1 MNDLRLA
8 LRQLFRAPG
17 FAALVLLTLALGI
30 GANTALFSVVNG
42 VLLHPLP
49 YPHPGR
55 LVAIYSHTPKIHH
68 APSNYPNF
76 LDWQREAHSFAA
88 MAMYRHAD
96 RLLTGAGQAEQVSG
110 LQVSANFFATLG
122 VPPVA
127 GRDFR
132 AADDHRGAAPVALL
146 GGGFW
151 QRRFGGSPAI
161 LGQVVDLDG
170 LPRTVVGILP
180 ASFRFYGL
188 SPDVYTPIGQYKD
201 VSFRDRSVDESAEV
215 IGRLK
220 PGVTLAQAQAEM
232 SGIARQLAREY
243 PHDEEGGI
251 ALVSLRRDLVGNVRP
266 YLWLLLGAVGLLL
279 LIACVNVAN
288 LLLARASGRETEL
301 AVRAAL
307 GAGQGRIVRQLLS
320 ESLVLSALGGALG
333 LAFAWAA
340 RRGILALLPA
350 NLPRGNDIRLD
361 APVLA
366 FALALAVL
374 TGLASGGAPA
384 WRGARGGWQ
393 PLLRGAGRGIAGRRD
408 LQAVFAAG
416 EIALALI
423 LLVGAGLL
431 LRTMAAFGRVDA
443 GYNPRHAITF
453 DLALPARPGIPA
465 AETRARIRAFDAAVR
480 RLPGVVAESA
490 TVGSRPMIHD
500 SSLPFWIEGRPKPA
514 NQNAMPQALFYLAE
528 GGYARA
534 MGLKLLR
541 GRFLAASD
549 NEHAPTVIVIDSVFA
564 HRFFPGRNPVGQRIH
579 LAGFDVTATIVG
591 EVGHVREWG
600 LRPDPHGAIEA
611 EFFYPF
617 MQLPAKLMPMVAG
630 GTAVVVRTQGDP
642 DALVGPMRAAVRRLD
657 PREVVYRTQTMSGIL
672 ATSVAP
678 ERSTLRLLA
687 LFGGLALLLA
697 AIGAYGVMACYVG
710 RRTRE
715 IGIRAALGGGR
726 GAILRWVLGGALRI
740 ALAGVLA
747 GAVGA
752 ALLTRAMAGM
762 LYGVSP
768 ADPLTYAAVAAG
780 MVAVALAA
788 AYLPARRAL
797 RVDPCVALRA
807 E

>member
-1 MNDLRLA
+1 MSDFRLA
-8 LRQLFRAPG
+8 LRQVARAPG
-17 FAALVLLTLALGI
+17 FAALVIVTLGLGI

-42 VLLHPLP
+42 VLLRPLP

-55 LVAIYSHTPKIHH
+55 LVAIYSHTRKIGH

-76 LDWQREAHSFAA
+76 LDWRREAHSFAS

-110 LQVSANFFATLG
+110 LQVSANFLATLG
-122 VPPVA
+122 VRPVA
-127 GRDFR
+127 GRDFS
-132 AADDHRGAAPVALL
+132 AADDHRGAAPVAML

-151 QRRFGGSPAI
+151 RQRFGGSRAI
-161 LGQVVDLDG
+161 LGRVLDLDG
-170 LPRTVVGILP
+170 LPRTVIGILP
-180 ASFRFYGL
+180 ARFRFYGL

-201 VSFRDRSVDESAEV
+201 ASFRDRSVDESAQV

-251 ALVSLRRDLVGNVRP
+251 ALVSLRRDLVGHVQP
-266 YLWLLLGAVGLLL
+266 FLWLLLGAVGLLL
-279 LIACVNVAN
+279 LIACVNVAS
-288 LLLARASGRETEL
+288 LLLARARDRETEL

-307 GAGQGRIVRQLLS
+307 GAGQGRLLRQRLS
-320 ESLVLSALGGALG
+320 ESLVLSALGGVLG
-333 LAFAWAA
+333 LALAWVA
-340 RRGILALLPA
+340 RRGVLALLPA
-350 NLPRGNDIRLD
+350 GLPRGNDIRLD
-361 APVLA
+361 GPVLA
-366 FALALAVL
+366 FTIAVALLA
-374 TGLASGGAPA
+374 GLASGCVPA
-384 WRGARGGWQ
+384 LRGMRADGQ
-393 PLLRGAGRGIAGRRD
+393 LLLRAAGHGVAGRRD
-408 LQAVFAAG
+408 LQAIFAAG

-431 LRTMAAFGRVDA
+431 LRTMAALGRVDP

-465 AETRARIRAFDAAVR
+465 AETRARIRAFDAAVG

-490 TVGSRPMIHD
+490 TLGSRPMIHD

-541 GRFLAASD
+541 GRFLTNAD
-549 NEHAPTVIVIDSVFA
+549 DEHAPAVVVIDSVFA
-564 HRFFPGRNPVGQRIH
+564 RRFFPGRNPVGRRIH
-579 LAGFDVTATIVG
+579 LAGFDVAATIVG
-591 EVGHVREWG
+591 VVGHVREWG
-600 LRPDPHGAIEA
+600 LRPDPGNAIEA
-611 EFFYPF
+611 ELFYPF

-630 GTAVVVRTQGDP
+630 GTAVIVRTRGNF
-642 DALVGPMRAAVRRLD
+642 DALVAPMRAAVRRLD

-672 ATSVAP
+672 DTSVAA
-678 ERSTLRLLA
+678 EDSTLRLLA

-697 AIGAYGVMACYVG
+697 AIGTYGVIACYVAS
-710 RRTRE
+710 RTRE
-715 IGIRAALGGGR
+715 VGIRMALGGGR
-726 GAILRWVLGGALRI
+726 RAILRLVLGGALRI
-740 ALAGVLA
+740 AFAGVVA
-747 GAVGA
+747 GVIGA
-752 ALLTRAMAGM
+752 ALLTRAMASM

-768 ADPLTYAAVAAG
+768 TDPLTYAAVAAG

-788 AYLPARRAL
+788 AYVPARRAL
-797 RVDPCVALRA
+797 RIDPCVALRA

>member
-1 MNDLRLA
+1 MSDLRLA
-8 LRQLFRAPG
+8 VRQCCRAPG
-17 FAALVLLTLALGI
+17 FAALVIVTLGLGI

-49 YPHPGR
+49 FPHPGR
-55 LVAIYSHTPKIHH
+55 LVAIYSHTRKIGH

-76 LDWQREAHSFAA
+76 LDWRREAHSFAS
-88 MAMYRHAD
+88 MSMYRHAD

-110 LQVSANFFATLG
+110 LQVSANFLVTLG
-122 VPPVA
+122 VRPVV
-127 GRDFR
+127 GRAFR
-132 AADDHRGAAPVALL
+132 AADDHRGAAPVAML

-161 LGQVVDLDG
+161 LGRVVDLDG
-170 LPRTVVGILP
+170 LPRTVIGILP

-201 VSFRDRSVDESAEV
+201 ISFRDRSVDESAQV

-220 PGVTLAQAQAEM
+220 PGVALAQAQAEM

-266 YLWLLLGAVGLLL
+266 YLWLLLGAAGLLL

-288 LLLARASGRETEL
+288 LLLARSSGREAEL

-307 GAGQGRIVRQLLS
+307 GASQSRLLRQLLT
-320 ESLVLSALGGALG
+320 ESLLLSALGGALG

-340 RRGILALLPA
+340 RQGILALLPA

-366 FALALAVL
+366 FALAAAALA
-374 TGLASGGAPA
+374 GLASGCAPA
-384 WRGARGGWQ
+384 LRGARGGWQ
-393 PLLRGAGRGIAGRRD
+393 PLLRAAGRGVAGRRG

-431 LRTMAAFGRVDA
+431 LRTLAAFGRVA
-443 GYNPRHAITF
+443 PGYNPRHAITF
-453 DLALPARPGIPA
+453 DLALPANPHTTPA
-465 AETRARIRAFDAAVR
+465 QTRARIRAFDAAVL

-490 TVGSRPMIHD
+490 TLGSRPMIHD

-534 MGLKLLR
+534 MGLRLLR
-541 GRFLAASD
+541 GRFLAAAD
-549 NEHAPTVIVIDSVFA
+549 NERAPAVVVIDSVFA
-564 HRFFPGRNPVGQRIH
+564 RRFFPGRDPVGQRVH
-579 LAGFDVTATIVG
+579 FAGFDVTATIVG
-591 EVGHVREWG
+591 VVAHVREWG

-630 GTAVVVRTQGDP
+630 GAAVVVRTQGDP
-642 DALVGPMRAAVRRLD
+642 DALVAPMRAAVRRLD

-672 ATSVAP
+672 DASVAA
-678 ERSTLRLLA
+678 ERSTLRVLA

-697 AIGAYGVMACYVG
+697 AIGAYGVVACYVG

-715 IGIRAALGGGR
+715 IGIRMALGGGR
-726 GAILRWVLGGALRI
+726 RGILRLVLGAAVRI
-740 ALAGVLA
+740 ALAGVVA
-747 GAVGA
+747 GLLGA

-768 ADPLTYAAVAAG
+768 VDPLTYAAVAAG
-780 MVAVALAA
+780 LVLVALAA